1 MKTSD
6 IITSQF
12 VSLTQTPAGVA
23 ERLVARIIDYIVIG
37 VYFFALWTAFDKYNW
52 LLDPLGL
59 GDSLF
64 RVLYILLLLS
74 PILFYSVICEFF
86 LDGRTLGKMVMKTRV
101 VMVDG
106 SAPTLGAIL
115 LRWLFL
121 LIDVY
126 LMNIGIIAIIC
137 TRRNQRLG
145 DLAAGTMVIRT
156 PRTDQMHFTLSEFS
170 YARSDYKPLYPEVQ
184 QLSLGQIDVVNHIL
198 NDQDRAHARHQA
210 RARDGRHRPAAHRRP
225 RLSALR
231 PPGDL
236 GWRGR
241 RRHAPIYIIR
251 CSPAP
256 PS

>member
-1 MKTSD
+1 MKTTD

-37 VYFFALWTAFDKYNW
+37 VYLFALMFAYSEYNW

-59 GDSLF
+59 GDSLI
-64 RVLYILLLLS
+64 RELYFLLLIS

-86 LDGRTLGKMVMKTRV
+86 LDGRTLGKMIMKTRV

-170 YARSDYKPLYPEVQ
+170 
-184 QLSLGQIDVVNHIL
+184 
-198 NDQDRAHARHQA
+198 
-210 RARDGRHRPAAHRRP
+210 
-225 RLSALR
+225 
-231 PPGDL
+231 
-236 GWRGR
+236 
-241 RRHAPIYIIR
+241 
-251 CSPAP
+251 
-256 PS
+256 

>member
-37 VYFFALWTAFDKYNW
+37 VYFFGLWTAFDKYNW

-74 PILFYSVICEFF
+74 PILCYSVICEFF
-86 LDGRTLGKMVMKTRV
+86 LDGRTLGKMIMKTRV

-156 PRTDQMHFTLSEFS
+156 PRTDQMHFTLSE
-170 YARSDYKPLYPEVQ
+170 
-184 QLSLGQIDVVNHIL
+184 LSLGQIDVVNHIL
-198 NDQDRAHARHQA
+198 DDQVVYSDEQVEQLANKIERMLDIKREPGMDATDLLRTVAHDYQHF
-210 RARDGRHRPAAHRRP
+210 
-225 RLSALR
+225 ALQV
-231 PPGDL
+231 
-236 GWRGR
+236 
-241 RRHAPIYIIR
+241 I
-251 CSPAP
+251 
-256 PS
+256 

>member
-12 VSLTQTPAGVA
+12 VSLTQTPAGGA

-74 PILFYSVICEFF
+74 PILCYSVICEFF
-86 LDGRTLGKMVMKTRV
+86 LDGRTLGKMIMKTRV

-137 TRRNQRLG
+137 TRRNQRFG

-198 NDQDRAHARHQA
+198 NDQVVYSDEQVEQLATKIERMLDIKREPGMDATDLLRTVAHDYQHF
-210 RARDGRHRPAAHRRP
+210 
-225 RLSALR
+225 ALQV
-231 PPGDL
+231 
-236 GWRGR
+236 
-241 RRHAPIYIIR
+241 I
-251 CSPAP
+251 
-256 PS
+256 